1 MERRTFLGTLA
12 GGFLTAPLA
21 AQAQTPARVPRIGV
35 LAVVPRSAPGIRAF
49 DDRLQDLGY
58 VDGRTIAVEFR
69 AAAEHLERLP
79 GLAAE
84 LVRLDIALLV
94 AAGAEPAARAARQA
108 AGSSLPIIMVAIDY
122 DPIALGYVTS
132 LARPAG
138 NITGVVGQQIEL
150 TRKRVELL
158 KEALPRASRVAILW
172 EAASEDQFKAAQAAA
187 RSLSLNVQSLQLHSP
202 SYELSDAFRRAVAG
216 RADAILVTTTPFL
229 FQNRA
234 AVAELARKNRLP
246 TMSAVREVADAGGLV
261 AYGASVTG
269 MYAQAAV
276 YVDKIL
282 KGSKPGDLPVEQP
295 TKFELVIN
303 LKTAKA
309 LGLTLPPS
317 LLQRADQVIE

>member
-1 MERRTFLGTLA
+1 MERRTFLGALA

-94 AAGAEPAARAARQA
+94 AAGAEPAVRAARQA

-172 EAASEDQFKAAQAAA
+172 EAASGDQFKAAQAAA
-187 RSLSLNVQSLQLHSP
+187 RALSLNVQSLELHSP
-202 SYELSDAFRRAVAG
+202 SYELSDAFGRAVAG
-216 RADAILVTTTPFL
+216 GADAILVTTTPFL
-229 FQNRA
+229 FQNRS

-269 MYAQAAV
+269 CT
-276 YVDKIL
+276 L
-282 KGSKPGDLPVEQP
+282 KLQSTWTRFSRAPSPAICPSSSPRSSSWSSTSG
-295 TKFELVIN
+295 
-303 LKTAKA
+303 
-309 LGLTLPPS
+309 PPRPS
-317 LLQRADQVIE
+317 A

>member
-1 MERRTFLGTLA
+1 MDRRVFLGSLTGL
-12 GGFLTAPLA
+12 LTAPLVA
-21 AQAQTPARVPRIGV
+21 EAQALGKVPRIGV

-49 DDRLQDLGY
+49 EERLQDLGY
-58 VDGRTIAVEFR
+58 VDGRNISVEFR

-79 GLAAE
+79 DLAAE

-108 AGSSLPIIMVAIDY
+108 AGSLPIIIVAIDY
-122 DPIALGYVTS
+122 DPIALGYVAS

-138 NITGVVGQQIEL
+138 NITGVVWQQIEL

-158 KEALPRASRVAILW
+158 KEALPRLSRVA
-172 EAASEDQFKAAQAAA
+172 
-187 RSLSLNVQSLQLHSP
+187 
-202 SYELSDAFRRAVAG
+202 
-216 RADAILVTTTPFL
+216 AILVTTTPFL
-229 FQNRA
+229 FQSRA
-234 AVAELARKNRLP
+234 AVAELALKNRLP
-246 TMSAVREVADAGGLV
+246 TMSALREVAEAGGLV
-261 AYGASVTG
+261 AYGASLSG

-282 KGSKPGDLPVEQP
+282 KGAKPADLPVEQP

-303 LKTAKA
+303 LKTAKT
-309 LGLTLPPS
+309 LGLTIPPS